1 MVVDKRQQ
9 VLAAV
14 DAPGVAAKLTVQRV
28 RNLEH
33 VDRVKAGVQAL
44 VTLVVGAGVE
54 HLVVDDLVVVAVERL
69 ADQHEVGLELT
80 GEAMQATHEVAV
92 EHIGNV
98 QAQAVDA
105 KDLGPAVHGL

>member
-1 MVVDKRQQ
+1 M
-9 VLAAV
+9 
-14 DAPGVAAKLTVQRV
+14 
-28 RNLEH
+28 
-33 VDRVKAGVQAL
+33 
-44 VTLVVGAGVE
+44 
-54 HLVVDDLVVVAVERL
+54 ERL

-80 GEAMQATHEVAV
+80 GEAMQTTHEVAV